1 MKKASRRS
9 LLRQSSALAGA
20 AATLLPLGLANAQE
34 KRPGADRKLRI
45 VAVGGHFDD
54 PQTCAGG
61 TLTLYA
67 DQGHDVVG
75 LSLTG
80 GPPPPPD
87 ANPEE
92 RSVKNRLNAMKMAEI
107 LKIRLD
113 CLNYNGSNS
122 GQFKLP
128 IVYGSGSEITGLR
141 YQEFTEILLD
151 KYKPDIVFTHW
162 PIDFH
167 MDHRAA
173 SLLTYSAWL
182 ASGKKFP
189 LYYMEAELGT
199 QTQNFYP
206 THYVDITAVE
216 ERTHQAWL
224 ADTLWYKDVW
234 PLHDLMRRMRGRERG
249 CKVAEAFNHH
259 PQSPLTPALP

>member
-113 CLNYNGSNS
+113 CLNYIGSNS

-128 IVYGSGSEITGLR
+128 IVYGAARKET
-141 YQEFTEILLD
+141 FLL
-151 KYKPDIVFTHW
+151 
-162 PIDFH
+162 
-167 MDHRAA
+167 
-173 SLLTYSAWL
+173 
-182 ASGKKFP
+182 
-189 LYYMEAELGT
+189 
-199 QTQNFYP
+199 
-206 THYVDITAVE
+206 
-216 ERTHQAWL
+216 
-224 ADTLWYKDVW
+224 
-234 PLHDLMRRMRGRERG
+234 
-249 CKVAEAFNHH
+249 
-259 PQSPLTPALP
+259 